1 MQDDERPTD
10 EPSRDSHPTPH
21 PVTDDAPAKQRP
33 RGRRRFRK
41 TKIAAVVLALVFL
54 VGAFTLRTPSPVGHW
69 DSAEGQDQFLSAYE
83 EAFTQMPQVDD
94 TFDVRTDFG
103 VVRFYRFA
111 GSGDAHHPLVLL
123 PGRAS
128 ASPVWADNMVPLLQI
143 GDVYTVDLLGEPG
156 MSIAE
161 RPISTDAE
169 QAQWLH
175 QALIGLPEDQ
185 FHLVGL
191 SIGGWNTVNLALHHP
206 ETVASMSLLDPV
218 FVFDD
223 MPLGTVIRSI
233 PASLPWLPKS
243 WRDSFNSYTAGGA
256 PVEDEPVAQMIE
268 AGMQH
273 YTLRL
278 PQPTRIEPEGLGA
291 LDMPVMAIIAGDSV
305 MLDATAAYQT
315 AVAALPQGTIH
326 LYEGASHAVNGEQPA
341 QVAEDIEAFLANV
354 E

>member
-1 MQDDERPTD
+1 
-10 EPSRDSHPTPH
+10 
-21 PVTDDAPAKQRP
+21 
-33 RGRRRFRK
+33 
-41 TKIAAVVLALVFL
+41 
-54 VGAFTLRTPSPVGHW
+54 
-69 DSAEGQDQFLSAYE
+69 
-83 EAFTQMPQVDD
+83 
-94 TFDVRTDFG
+94 
-103 VVRFYRFA
+103 
-111 GSGDAHHPLVLL
+111 
-123 PGRAS
+123 
-128 ASPVWADNMVPLLQI
+128 
-143 GDVYTVDLLGEPG
+143 
-156 MSIAE
+156 
-161 RPISTDAE
+161 
-169 QAQWLH
+169 
-175 QALIGLPEDQ
+175 Q